1 MTPRDYSQVPV
12 EQLARLLLERARTDS
27 GLPRRTPANNNE
39 PPAGWSMPPMA
50 QPCRPWFPDRLAE
63 QPRFAGQE
71 RIEDLVSQAMAAAQE
86 AEDIA
91 LATRAA
97 SRRANRGA
105 AIAMAL
111 GVFGA
116 LAGIGA
122 GIGNLF
128 CNNDAP
134 PTVQAAQTAQAAP
147 TAQTAQTA
155 EAVQPPAAT
164 AAAITSQ
171 IDTAQP
177 AAVRSDSDESSA
189 LGRSALPALAPA
201 TFVRVLPAVP
211 SMPVFGSSEDAGWAP
226 SEPPPRRASPRS
238 GFGRALGT
246 LRTG

>member
-27 GLPRRTPANNNE
+27 GLPRRTPANTNE
-39 PPAGWSMPPMA
+39 PPPGWSVPPEA

-91 LATRAA
+91 RAA

-105 AIAMAL
+105 AVAMAL

-116 LAGIGA
+116 LAGVGA
-122 GIGNLF
+122 GVGSLL
-128 CNNDAP
+128 CDTGARP
-134 PTVQAAQTAQAAP
+134 PVQAAQAADP
-147 TAQTAQTA
+147 
-155 EAVQPPAAT
+155 VQPAAAT
-164 AAAITSQ
+164 AAAIAGQTEL
-171 IDTAQP
+171 AQP
-177 AAVRSDSDESSA
+177 AAMQAEPDDGSA
-189 LGRSALPALAPA
+189 LSQQEPPALAPA

-211 SMPVFGSSEDAGWAP
+211 SLPSYGASDDSGWAP
-226 SEPPPRRASPRS
+226 AAPPPRDRVGPQS
-238 GFGRALGT
+238 GFGRVLGT
-246 LRTG
+246 LRRLRTG